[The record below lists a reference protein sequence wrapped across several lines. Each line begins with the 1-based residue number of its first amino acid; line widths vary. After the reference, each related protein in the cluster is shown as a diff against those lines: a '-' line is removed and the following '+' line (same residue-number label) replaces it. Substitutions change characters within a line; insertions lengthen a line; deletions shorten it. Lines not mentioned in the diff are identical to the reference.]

1 MGTCLCILS
10 TLQNHL
16 EGLSTQRVGPT
27 LDVSRPAFAF
37 QISTQVTVLLLV
49 QAPTLRATV
58 LEESGGKFIR
68 GESIAQVCGLNVHWF
83 PPTLSP
89 F

>member
-10 TLQNHL
+10 TQQNPL

-27 LDVSRPAFAF
+27 LDVSRPDLEF
-37 QISTQVTVLLLV
+37 QISTQVTLLLLV

-58 LEESGGKFIR
+58 LEESGGKFMR
-68 GESIAQVCGLNVHWF
+68 GESSAQVCGIHVHWV